1 MKARIENGKVVKYNT
16 IPKTLKKASGETILK
31 ANTLPEFELQQLGFY
46 DVVVPTYNRI
56 TQNINNLH
64 FDNAYRHAGFDADTE
79 IPQEVFVY
87 DVVEKTLDS
96 LEDLKTDKI
105 AQLKAN
111 ANAELAKTDWAVVRH
126 TEKNVAIPADTT
138 TSRNAIRATV
148 DLKET
153 EINALTDKEAVITF
167 NISL

>member
-31 ANTLPEFELQQLGFY
+31 ANTLPEEELNQLGFY
-46 DVVVPTYNRI
+46 NVVVPTYNSV
-56 TQNINNLH
+56 TQSINNLH
-64 FDNAYRHAGFDADTE
+64 FDNAYEHPNFDADTE

-96 LEDLKTDKI
+96 LEDLKANKI
-105 AQLKAN
+105 AQLKTN
-111 ANAELAKTDWAVVRH
+111 ANAELTKTDWAIVRNA
-126 TEKNVAIPADTT
+126 EKNVAIPEDTT
-138 TSRNAIRATV
+138 TSRDAIRATV

>member
-46 DVVVPTYNRI
+46 DVVVPTYNSV
-56 TQNINNLH
+56 TQSINNLH
-64 FDNAYRHAGFDADTE
+64 FDNAYRHAGFDAATE

-87 DVVEKTLDS
+87 DVIEKELDS
-96 LEDLKTDKI
+96 LADLKSDKI

-111 ANAELAKTDWAVVRH
+111 ANAELAKTDWAVVRN
-126 TEKNVAIPADTT
+126 TEKNVAIPTDTT
-138 TSRNAIRATV
+138 TLRDTIRTTV

-153 EINALTDKEAVITF
+153 EIDALTDKEAVITF